1 MTELDL
7 ERAVSPRTLTDFSNC
22 SARMH
27 RTLTRAHTGQVA
39 VRPGLAA
46 PRLVHT
52 YRPYRVRKQYSAC
65 SAMCRSTGLEAWQYR
80 KATRTSSRHGMQ

>member
-39 VRPGLAA
+39 VRPGLAV

-52 YRPYRVRKQYSAC
+52 YRRMADHIVFAS
-65 SAMCRSTGLEAWQYR
+65 STVHAVQCVDLLA
-80 KATRTSSRHGMQ
+80 